1 MERPTRKANA
11 LTMLP
16 VGLEGDAGSWVA
28 AAGSWVPPRIMK
40 KRAEAKLPKM
50 AKNAIAT
57 SIFINGIIG

>member
-16 VGLEGDAGSWVA
+16 VGLEGDVGSWVA
-28 AAGSWVPPRIMK
+28 AAGSCVPPRIMK
-40 KRAEAKLPKM
+40 KRAEPKLPKM

>member
-1 MERPTRKANA
+1 
-11 LTMLP
+11 
-16 VGLEGDAGSWVA
+16 
-28 AAGSWVPPRIMK
+28 VPPRIMK

>member
-1 MERPTRKANA
+1 MEMPTRMANA
-11 LTMLP
+11 FTMLP
-16 VGLEGDAGSWVA
+16 VGFAGDAGSWVA

-57 SIFINGIIG
+57 SIFIDGIIG